1 MKLRYSP
8 EAMSRISQLGHHD
21 IVEFIE
27 EVSPA
32 SRRDIYK
39 HLGRVPGFRS
49 GSPADFKERQK
60 RLVAHILSSPAGH
73 DPKDWAVFGMLWST
87 WISER
92 FEVDIPHTDKSGNFF
107 ENAPSYL
114 TFVSE
119 SFPNI
124 PRESVERMMTFSRFP
139 EEIHSLKELTL
150 FRTAST
156 IARDSL
162 LDELPLSIKS
172 LEQRIAAIEASA
184 SDGQENLKQINT
196 SPVLVE
202 QRIESVAKKFD
213 DQNQLTE
220 MLKLEVDKLAY
231 AMLEIEQRV
240 QQLGNTLEQIKG
252 LKEDTLAP
260 NTSTHATDQSIIDI
274 LDRMDSI
281 QRVFDAESNTSNARV
296 LPNLVMKDFQGP
308 FEDLHNVQ
316 DVCELI
322 VTNLQ
327 AVGVVKGCAFPMSRQ
342 IVAAL
347 VSGQLIQFSGSL
359 AELISESI
367 VAAVSGPIFHE
378 WRVPVGLVSDECAA
392 YCIEMVG
399 KKSNSLLLKSA
410 NLSAFEVY
418 GASIREIIVKRQF
431 GFDGNR
437 NYSFFTSWV
446 SGPAAF
452 PDGGSLAELG
462 PVFDTDALRMRSA
475 KAATPSLRFGR
486 LAKENWYQLEGF
498 EAPDPDVISTELT
511 EFLTDINFEGG
522 AFWRRLVKSSYTHL
536 RVIPSASCSE
546 DLKAISDLYLL
557 PWARARGESV
567 KEIGERVVSYLEH
580 LQQ

>member
-49 GSPADFKERQK
+49 GSPLDFKERQK

-92 FEVDIPHTDKSGNFF
+92 LEVDIPHTDRSGQFF
-107 ENAPSYL
+107 ESAQSFL
-114 TFVSE
+114 TFVFE
-119 SFPNI
+119 NFPNI
-124 PRESVERMMTFSRFP
+124 PRESVERMMVFSRFP
-139 EEIHSLKELTL
+139 EKVEGLKEIAL
-150 FRTAST
+150 FKAAST
-156 IARDSL
+156 IAKEAL
-162 LDELPLSIKS
+162 LNELPLSINS
-172 LEQRIAAIEASA
+172 LEKRVAAIEASA
-184 SDGQENLKQINT
+184 SNEQKHSKAIDT
-196 SPVLVE
+196 STVLVD
-202 QRIESVAKKFD
+202 QRIDSVANKLD
-213 DQNQLTE
+213 EQSQLVE
-220 MLKLEVDKLAY
+220 MLKLNVDKIAH

-240 QQLGNTLEQIKG
+240 QQFSGTLELIKDLKQNTLAISTSNETTEQSILDIREQI
-252 LKEDTLAP
+252 DT
-260 NTSTHATDQSIIDI
+260 
-274 LDRMDSI
+274 I
-281 QRVFDAESNTSNARV
+281 QRALGTGPNNSNARV
-296 LPNLVMKDFQGP
+296 FPNLVMREFNGP
-308 FEDLHNVQ
+308 FEDLHNVR

-322 VTNLQ
+322 ATNLQ

-359 AELISESI
+359 AELISESV

-392 YCIEMVG
+392 YCIERVG
-399 KKSNSLLLKSA
+399 KKSNFLLLKSA

-431 GFDGNR
+431 GVDGNR
-437 NYSFFTSWV
+437 NYSFFTCWV

-462 PVFDTDALRMRSA
+462 PVFDTDTLRMLSA
-475 KAATPSLRFGR
+475 KAKTPSLRFGR

-498 EAPDPDVISTELT
+498 ESPDPDIISTELT
-511 EFLTDINFEGG
+511 EFLAEINFEGG
-522 AFWRRLVKSSYTHL
+522 AFWRRLVKSFYTHL
-536 RVIPSASCSE
+536 RMTPSASCSE
-546 DLKAISDLYLL
+546 DLKAISDLYML
-557 PWARARGESV
+557 PWAQARGELV
-567 KEIGERVVSYLEH
+567 QEIKEGIVSYLEN
-580 LQQ
+580 LQS